1 MWCYIGV
8 RMKHENLVLSS
19 ELMKVELSPFLTFA
33 LRSSLRRRT
42 NARKLTS
49 AFQIF
54 LGGNSTFMNWLIK
67 LNFIIF
73 QISLVLLNCYSQKHP
88 EFHEA
93 WPQSLVSVNS
103 SLQFPSAREHRLD
116 LVCSPKHVL
125 EHSLHEL
132 QALYWPSVN
141 KKKIFDGGSRQ
152 FW

>member
-1 MWCYIGV
+1 
-8 RMKHENLVLSS
+8 MKFWFYQASWRRLNYHCFLRLYFVLRPDE
-19 ELMKVELSPFLTFA
+19 ELTPE
-33 LRSSLRRRT
+33 
-42 NARKLTS
+42 TS
-49 AFQIF
+49 AFEIF

-103 SLQFPSAREHRLD
+103 SLQFPSAREHCLD

-132 QALYWPSVN
+132 QALYWPSMD